1 MLGFFVLVIRVCWI
15 GGGIKVVAEKENED
29 LSTHFINERIRHQSL
44 QTSFFSISSYTL
56 NTFTT
61 THTHS
66 THFSK
71 NCPAVTI
78 PNKNPLHAAVRSNAT
93 VLVVHLTFV
102 VGREGCIAIVSC
114 VCVCV

>member
-1 MLGFFVLVIRVCWI
+1 LG

-29 LSTHFINERIRHQSL
+29 LSTHFINERTRHQSL
-44 QTSFFSISSYTL
+44 QTSFFNL
-56 NTFTT
+56 FLHTFTT
-61 THTHS
+61 THKHS

-102 VGREGCIAIVSC
+102 VGREGCIAVVSC
-114 VCVCV
+114 VCVERERELTVDACSD